1 MHPWFRRFLSRTR
14 GLVAAQNWFP
24 SHWGFVIQKENMASI
39 SAPTVLAEKLVTPR
53 NSKRAKAVE
62 GLVEIAKTEGPGA
75 KLPGVR
81 ELCEILDVSTATLD
95 RAMKEAELRGA
106 IVCEHGRGIFA
117 TATVNK
123 RKIAFILGA
132 NVSLSHPS
140 DFWMLLFDAALHHAA
155 TLGYE
160 LRFYIN
166 ENDPHV
172 QALTHGD
179 LLRDL
184 KNHRLDGILLASPRS
199 SDDIKW
205 TQKWKL
211 PTVVTSSNKAAKHR
225 VGTDR
230 KAAIQKAVKQLA
242 TLGCKRVGLLGVNKP
257 EESDFYIE
265 TLAACGLDYNR
276 AHHWEYSWF
285 APLVPHKDNWEKFA
299 YNLVKMTFPKDPPD
313 GLFVTDDVMGRG
325 VLMALLRLGIH
336 PRRDI
341 HLMISANKGSS
352 VLLPYED
359 DLILVENDPSAMAAA
374 ALDKLAEELNS
385 GTVKEPDSWI
395 APRIRRGKA
404 YGARQK

>member
-1 MHPWFRRFLSRTR
+1 MQNYFTHRR
-14 GLVAAQNWFP
+14 
-24 SHWGFVIQKENMASI
+24 GFVIEEKNMASI
-39 SAPTVLAEKLVTPR
+39 STSTVLAEKLVTPPR
-53 NSKRAKAVE
+53 KSKRAKAVE
-62 GLVEIAKTEGPGA
+62 GLVKIAKKVGPGTQ
-75 KLPGVR
+75 LPGVR
-81 ELCEILDVSTATLD
+81 ELCKLLDVSTATLD

-106 IVCEHGRGIFA
+106 ILCEHGRGIFA

-123 RKIAFILGA
+123 RNIAFILGS

-140 DFWMLLFDAALHHAA
+140 DFWMLLFDAALRHAA

-184 KNHRLDGILLASPRS
+184 NNQRLDGILLASPRS
-199 SDDIKW
+199 ADDIKW

-230 KAAIQKAVKQLA
+230 KAAIQKAVKELA
-242 TLGCKRVGLLGVNKP
+242 ALGCKRVGLLGVNKP
-257 EESDFYIE
+257 EESDFFIQ
-265 TLAACGLDYNR
+265 TLTTSGLDYNR
-276 AHHWEYSWF
+276 SHHWEYSWY
-285 APLVPHKDNWEKFA
+285 ASLVPHDNNWEKYA
-299 YNLVKMTFPKDPPD
+299 YNLVRMTFQKDPPD

-325 VLMALLRLGIH
+325 VLMALFRLGIH

-341 HLMISANKGSS
+341 HIVTIANKGSA

-359 DLILVENDPSAMAAA
+359 DLILIENDPNAIASV

-395 APRIRRGKA
+395 APSIRRGKE